1 MLKNHEKE
9 LMISINLFLD
19 NILKINN
26 LFKTLLQKYF
36 DQKFDDVQKV
46 TDQISNL
53 ESECDALRRDVERR
67 IYSET
72 LIPEIRGD
80 VLGMLENLDKIP
92 GQIQGNAHSF
102 NTEKPKVNAEL
113 DKNFL
118 KLCDYAS
125 ECISLLIEGS
135 RSFFTDKKIT
145 IAKCLEVSKV
155 ESKADKISTE
165 LKKTIFTN
173 NIIIDAVLTDY
184 GRQKLAGTG
193 NLGIT
198 QYAFANQP
206 VDWQLGFQKAASES
220 MREIVAFHDYLLL
233 PIIIAISV
241 FVLFLML
248 YACIR
253 FRASANPNPSKRT
266 HNVAVEVLWTLI
278 PCLILIVIAVPSFKI
293 LYKQD
298 AIPKADLT
306 IKAIG
311 YQWYWGYEYPDEN
324 IIFESYMVEDKD
336 LRPDQPRLL
345 AVDNEVVVPVNKV
358 VKVLITANDVLH
370 AWALPSFGVKRDA
383 VPGRI
388 NETWFKAEKVGTYYG
403 QCSELCGIKHA
414 FMPITV
420 KVVTDEEYEDW
431 LSEAKEKFAKEEI
444 ENNNLK
450 LVSK

>member
-1 MLKNHEKE
+1 MKK
-9 LMISINLFLD
+9 IFYIFSGLFL
-19 NILKINN
+19 
-26 LFKTLLQKYF
+26 TQ
-36 DQKFDDVQKV
+36 
-46 TDQISNL
+46 
-53 ESECDALRRDVERR
+53 
-67 IYSET
+67 
-72 LIPEIRGD
+72 
-80 VLGMLENLDKIP
+80 
-92 GQIQGNAHSF
+92 
-102 NTEKPKVNAEL
+102 
-113 DKNFL
+113 
-118 KLCDYAS
+118 
-125 ECISLLIEGS
+125 
-135 RSFFTDKKIT
+135 
-145 IAKCLEVSKV
+145 EV
-155 ESKADKISTE
+155 
-165 LKKTIFTN
+165 
-173 NIIIDAVLTDY
+173 
-184 GRQKLAGTG
+184 
-193 NLGIT
+193 
-198 QYAFANQP
+198 FANQP

-220 MREIVAFHDYLLL
+220 MRDIVSFHDNLLL

-248 YACIR
+248 YACVR

-266 HNVAVEVLWTLI
+266 HNVTVEVLWTLI
-278 PCLILIVIAVPSFKI
+278 PCLILIVMAVPSFKI